1 MRIMARL
8 PVVAERGKLTRRAM
22 GIVVEWV
29 EPRANKISGV
39 VGRE

>member
-22 GIVVEWV
+22 GTVGRV
-29 EPRANKISGV
+29 EPGANKISGV
-39 VGRE
+39 AGEV